1 MCTVCLSS
9 SECDC
14 PEENCD
20 MHTGECLPEA
30 SQISECNISEFND
43 IRKNTNSNNSN
54 NIKKDP
60 KVQDHF

>member
-1 MCTVCLSS
+1 MCTVCLYF

-30 SQISECNISEFND
+30 SKISECNIGEFND
-43 IRKNTNSNNSN
+43 TRQNSK
-54 NIKKDP
+54 IK
-60 KVQDHF
+60 QIC